1 MSLITILES
10 KGRAVITAHPD
21 EPLLNAIETLT
32 HHGIGAL
39 VVTLDGRE
47 IVGIVSERDVV
58 RVLQEH
64 GSDALLLPIR
74 EVMTTNVT
82 CTTVDREVDEL
93 MATMTNQRIRHIPV
107 VDDSHHLMG
116 MISIGDVVKRRL
128 EDLESERA
136 ALINYITIG
145 G

>member
-10 KGRAVITAHPD
+10 KGSAVITAHPD
-21 EPLLNAIETLT
+21 EPLLSAIETLA

-39 VVTLDGRE
+39 VVTMDGRE

-58 RVLQEH
+58 RMLQAH
-64 GSDALLLPIR
+64 GPDALLLPIR

-93 MATMTNQRIRHIPV
+93 MAIMSNQRIRHIPV
-107 VDDSHHLMG
+107 VDDNHHLMG